1 MSRCSSE
8 KPAEEDFNG
17 SDNMTLEDLNQHL
30 ALREKLDKAQE
41 LLISLRAAAS
51 PGTAKLTGM
60 PHAPGVKDKVGDL
73 AIEIA
78 DLSSRIEFLNAEL
91 ARQEPEIEAFVAEI
105 EDLQTRIIFRLRF
118 LRGLS
123 WKEVSQILGQYTTE
137 SSVKAACYRFFRD
150 RDVSDI
156 GPEEENAL

>member
-1 MSRCSSE
+1 
-8 KPAEEDFNG
+8 
-17 SDNMTLEDLNQHL
+17 MTLEDLNQHL

-91 ARQEPEIEAFVAEI
+91 ARQEPEIEDFIAEI
-105 EDLQTRIIFRLRF
+105 EDDQTRLIFRLRF

-123 WKEVSQILGQYTTE
+123 WKEISQILGKFTSE
-137 SSVKAACYRFFRD
+137 NSVKTVCYRYFRVNSYD
-150 RDVSDI
+150 DTPCD
-156 GPEEENAL
+156 AL

>member
-1 MSRCSSE
+1 M
-8 KPAEEDFNG
+8 N
-17 SDNMTLEDLNQHL
+17 LEDLNRHL

-91 ARQEPEIEAFVAEI
+91 ARQEPEIEDFIAEI

-123 WKEVSQILGQYTTE
+123 WKEISQVLGKFTSE
-137 SSVKAACYRFFRD
+137 NSVKTACYRYFRVNSCD
-150 RDVSDI
+150 DA
-156 GPEEENAL
+156 P